1 MGVTTTRTSW
11 AFLIYMT
18 VIQTIDELR
27 LWLAKPCHE
36 SEVRYLDEEKKEGAY
51 IPIGIIEEKLDTFN
65 EWGTDD
71 FVFSLDRTG
80 NVWFASGSL
89 VLYVAFHEGI
99 DGESLTFKKKVSGA
113 VTFPIS
119 SKDENMD
126 FAGTVLSLC
135 IANASK
141 KLGKQFGRHLN
152 GRLDK
157 GEHMPTIDM
166 AFEKERDLALDDLLK
181 AENQEQLKEVYA
193 KHDRFHK
200 DRQFLDHASAISK
213 QFLAKKKKEVTNE
226 Q

>member
-1 MGVTTTRTSW
+1 MVE
-11 AFLIYMT
+11 
-18 VIQTIDELR
+18 IQTIDELR
-27 LWLAKPCHE
+27 AWLAKPCNE
-36 SEVRYLDEEKKEGAY
+36 SEIRYLDEEKKEGAY

-89 VLYVAFHEGI
+89 SLYVAFHEGVQ
-99 DGESLTFKKKVSGA
+99 GESLTFKKKVSGA

-157 GEHMPTIDM
+157 GEHVPTIDM
-166 AFEKERDLALDDLLK
+166 AFEKERDLALDELLTAK
-181 AENQEQLKEVYA
+181 NQKELTEIYG
-193 KHDRFHK
+193 KNKKFHQ

-213 QFLAKKKKEVTNE
+213 QFLAKKKKEITNE